1 MNDKFVLA
9 KKKYSGST
17 SVVSL
22 RMPDELLNKIDQVCE
37 ITGRTRNEIIIKSLD
52 FAIENLEIKEI
63 GGKNN
68 G

>member
-52 FAIENLEIKEI
+52 FAIEKLEIKEI